1 MAKTEQDMIA
11 TTVKIED
18 AMVCL
23 ELEDGSTH
31 SFPVLYYP
39 KLAKASPDQLREVKL
54 RVGRRALRWDNLDED
69 IWIADAVCQN
79 YPGNKIPAVAEA
91 KSDYG
96 RK

>member
-39 KLAKASPDQLREVKL
+39 KLAKASPQ
-54 RVGRRALRWDNLDED
+54 WH
-69 IWIADAVCQN
+69 
-79 YPGNKIPAVAEA
+79 
-91 KSDYG
+91 SDKG
-96 RK
+96 FHR